1 VKDLT
6 WEERIEDA
14 GTEPEVVAV
23 ARDYLARLSQ
33 DEYAELPLALRPRK
47 IVDANDIAA
56 YALDLARHEAE
67 DPDEMNLVQRLA
79 QLMSLATVRAS
90 ELAASGGRAD

>member
-1 VKDLT
+1 MKDHT
-6 WEERIEDA
+6 WQERIEEA

-23 ARDYLARLSQ
+23 TRDYLARLSQ
-33 DEYAELPLALRPRK
+33 DEYAELPLELRPRK

-56 YALDLARHEAE
+56 YALDLARHEAD

-79 QLMSLATVRAS
+79 QLLSRAS
-90 ELAASGGRAD
+90 VRVSEITGATRAD

>member
-1 VKDLT
+1 VKDHT
-6 WEERIEDA
+6 WQERIEEA

-23 ARDYLARLSQ
+23 TRDYLARLSQ
-33 DEYAELPLALRPRK
+33 DEYAELPLELRPRK

-79 QLMSLATVRAS
+79 QLLSRAS
-90 ELAASGGRAD
+90 VRVSEIAGATRAD